1 MEPINDMSR
10 CAALALDATIESSAV
25 ADAMDSGSV
34 GLALFSD
41 PQAHVWPI
49 RRAFVRARRA
59 LLSRRLR
66 EVSKSIAQIRGLLA
80 ASDSALRQ
88 QYDRALIELRACV
101 AVAEDDFP
109 RARELLLD
117 LMPAAEGSM
126 PWTLL
131 QYIQWAS
138 GEPMEVA
145 EHVLSS
151 ARPLRHVLERILR
164 LSLNAALEFEHLRP
178 TVAAN
183 LATEALRLATER
195 YGAGS
200 SVSCLPAVLLAQI
213 AYEQGRL
220 PEAES
225 LIRSR
230 AAVIRASGALEC
242 VLRACVVLA
251 RISIHR
257 GRNAEALASLREAET
272 VGRTRKSPRLVSA
285 ARAEQARLFLTSAH
299 TITAHRA
306 PEPAGFSSDRA
317 PEGDL
322 SPRYSSLQFALARV
336 ASPSVNLNRE
346 DRHRILISCLRIG
359 ATRGL
364 HRLFVDAGAPIL
376 RLLETLH
383 DDPRLREEHSFDL
396 RLYVGLLLRA
406 AVPTTAQAR
415 HPVSPVHQQLSR
427 REKAVLSMIARGMS
441 NKRIA
446 LDLGITPETVKS
458 HTKSIFL
465 KLETRT
471 RAQAVARAASMD
483 LA

>member
-1 MEPINDMSR
+1 MEPINDMPR
-10 CAALALDATIESSAV
+10 CAALALDATVESSAV
-25 ADAMDSGSV
+25 TDAMDSGSV

-101 AVAEDDFP
+101 AVAEDDLP

-151 ARPLRHVLERILR
+151 ARPQRHVLERILR

-195 YGAGS
+195 YGAAS

-257 GRNAEALASLREAET
+257 GRSAEALASLREAET

-285 ARAEQARLFLTSAH
+285 ARAEQARLFLTRAH
-299 TITAHRA
+299 TTTA
-306 PEPAGFSSDRA
+306 AGFSSDRA

-322 SPRYSSLQFALARV
+322 SPRYSSLQSALARV
-336 ASPSVNLNRE
+336 ASPSVNLNME

-415 HPVSPVHQQLSR
+415 HPASPVHQQLSR

>member
-1 MEPINDMSR
+1 MQSIKDFP
-10 CAALALDATIESSAV
+10 ALDAIVESSAV
-25 ADAMDSGSV
+25 TDTMDSGCV
-34 GLALFSD
+34 DIALFPG
-41 PQAHVWPI
+41 PQGRGWRI

-59 LLSRRLR
+59 LLNRRLR

-80 ASDSALRQ
+80 ASDSAVRAH
-88 QYDRALIELRACV
+88 YERALIELRACV
-101 AVAEDDFP
+101 AVAEDDLP
-109 RARELLLD
+109 RARELLLE
-117 LMPAAEGSM
+117 MRAAAGPLSR
-126 PWTLL
+126 TLL
-131 QYIQWAS
+131 RYIQWVG
-138 GEPMEVA
+138 GEPTEVT
-145 EHVLSS
+145 EHVPSN
-151 ARPLRHVLERILR
+151 ARCQRHVLERILT

-183 LATEALRLATER
+183 LAAEALRLATER
-195 YGAGS
+195 YGAAS
-200 SVSCLPAVLLAQI
+200 PASCLPAVLLAQI

-220 PEAES
+220 PEAQS
-225 LIRSR
+225 LICSR
-230 AAVIRASGALEC
+230 AGVIRASGALEC
-242 VLRACVVLA
+242 VWRACIVLV
-251 RISIHR
+251 RISIHQ
-257 GRNAEALASLREAET
+257 GRNAEALACLREVEM
-272 VGRTRKSPRLVSA
+272 VGRTRKWPRLVSA
-285 ARAEQARLFLTSAH
+285 ARAEQARLFVTGGP
-299 TITAHRA
+299 TTTAHRA
-306 PEPAGFSSDRA
+306 PEPAGFSIGRASD
-317 PEGDL
+317 GDV
-322 SPRYSSLQFALARV
+322 SPRYSLLQSALARL
-336 ASPSVNLNRE
+336 ASPSVNLKMEAR
-346 DRHRILISCLRIG
+346 RRILISCLRIG

-415 HPVSPVHQQLSR
+415 HTASPIHQPLSG
-427 REKAVLSMIARGMS
+427 REKSILNMIARGMS

-471 RAQAVARAASMD
+471 RAQAVARAASMA

>member
-1 MEPINDMSR
+1 MEAINDMPG
-10 CAALALDATIESSAV
+10 CTALALDATVESSAV
-25 ADAMDSGSV
+25 TDAMDSGSV
-34 GLALFSD
+34 GLGLLPG
-41 PQAHVWPI
+41 PQAHCWRI

-59 LLSRRLR
+59 LLNRRLR
-66 EVSKSIAQIRGLLA
+66 EVSKSMAQIRGLLA
-80 ASDSALRQ
+80 ASDSALRAH
-88 QYDRALIELRACV
+88 YDRALIELRACV
-101 AVAEDDFP
+101 AVAEDDLP
-109 RARELLLD
+109 RARALLLD
-117 LMPAAEGSM
+117 SMRAAAS
-126 PWTLL
+126 PLSRTLL
-131 QYIQWAS
+131 RYVQWAS
-138 GEPMEVA
+138 GEPTEIT
-145 EHVLSS
+145 EHVSCR
-151 ARPLRHVLERILR
+151 ARPQRHVLELVLT

-178 TVAAN
+178 TVAGN
-183 LATEALRLATER
+183 LAAEALRLATER
-195 YGAGS
+195 YGAAS

-251 RISIHR
+251 RISLHR

-272 VGRTRKSPRLVSA
+272 VGRTRKWPRLISA
-285 ARAEQARLFLTSAH
+285 VRAEQARLFSMGAH
-299 TITAHRA
+299 TTIAHRA

-317 PEGDL
+317 PKDDV
-322 SPRYSSLQFALARV
+322 SPRYSSLQSALARI
-336 ASPSVNLNRE
+336 ASPSVSLNVE

-364 HRLFVDAGAPIL
+364 HRVFVDAGAPIL

-383 DDPRLREEHSFDL
+383 DDTRLHEEHSFDL

-406 AVPTTAQAR
+406 AVPTATQAR
-415 HPVSPVHQQLSR
+415 QAASPVHQQLSP
-427 REKAVLSMIARGMS
+427 REKAILSMIARGMS

-446 LDLGITPETVKS
+446 LDLGIAPETVKS